1 MRYVIAML
9 VAIPVALAATMYLS
23 SPIATWFTALFTY
36 DDPDTVA
43 DVHALAFMVSNVGA
57 LAVGWTI
64 GWWLGGAIFGRRRDA

>member
-9 VAIPVALAATMYLS
+9 IAIPVALAATMYLS

-43 DVHALAFMVSNVGA
+43 DRQKPPEKNS
-57 LAVGWTI
+57 
-64 GWWLGGAIFGRRRDA
+64 GGA